1 MRLPLT
7 TLAMAF
13 VLLFAA
19 ETSRAGDA
27 DESAAERTLNAP
39 PGRLLYLDQTR
50 WQQADRTQKIA
61 LATDF
66 MRIFCGDPGMPP
78 SVLVTCLD
86 EARDSGSMFE
96 RALSC
101 VATRPLPPKAGP

>member
-7 TLAMAF
+7 TLAAAF
-13 VLLFAA
+13 VLFAA
-19 ETSRAGDA
+19 EQSCAGNA
-27 DESAAERTLNAP
+27 DESAAERTSNVP
-39 PGRLLYLDQTR
+39 PGTLLYLDQTR
-50 WQQADRTQKIA
+50 WQQADRTQKLA

-78 SVLVTCLD
+78 SVLVSCLD
-86 EARDSGSMFE
+86 EARDSASMFE

-101 VATRPLPPKAGP
+101 VATRQPKASP